1 MRTKNKLGRRITL
14 VITISLWVM
23 VAIFSILFYFIFRT
37 VYLNFYNDRA
47 KDIVNIVADRV
58 DWEKIE
64 KYTETG
70 VEDYYSM
77 QLKELFD
84 STINSCP
91 EITYLYMFLPRDTY
105 FIYVYDAIREGD
117 SGREVNVFGDTYD
130 YGPDEYERLVPDI
143 DAAQASSD
151 INIMNGDLGVYLEV
165 WTPVFDDHGKLKA
178 MIEADYLVENINKD
192 SNTVLISI
200 IVFFALFTGI
210 EIIVVNAYLRRNL
223 IVPLSILR
231 DGVDSYEHGQMTLNK
246 ESFKR
251 EDELKHLAL
260 SFEEMTERIE
270 TYNNEVQ
277 RISAEKERISTE
289 LSIATQIQA
298 GMLPNIFPNFVGKD
312 EYELYALMNPAKE
325 VGGDFF
331 DFFNV
336 DDDHLA
342 LVIADVSGKGVPAAL
357 FMMMSM
363 MLIKSRTQ
371 QGGTPA
377 EILEYVNNKLCESNP
392 NEMFVT
398 VWLGIVTLSTGDIV
412 AASAGHEFPV
422 LTDSEGKYVLFKDP
436 HGFVCGAME
445 GMTYENYDMKLEK
458 GGKLFVYTDGVPEA
472 HNIKDE
478 LFEFDRIEEILN
490 ANKDANPEET
500 IKSVRKA
507 IDEFAGEKE
516 QFDDITMLSFLYKGK
531 N

>member
-1 MRTKNKLGRRITL
+1 MSKNKLGRRITL
-14 VITISLWVM
+14 VITVSLWVM
-23 VAIFSILFYFIFRT
+23 VAIFSILFYFVFRA

-47 KDIVNIVADRV
+47 KDIVNIVAERV
-58 DWEKIE
+58 EWQKIE
-64 KYTETG
+64 KYAETG

-77 QLKELFD
+77 ELKELFD
-84 STINSCP
+84 STMNSCQ
-91 EITYLYMFLPRDTY
+91 EITYLYMFMPRDGY
-105 FIYVYDAIREGD
+105 FIYIYDANREGD
-117 SGREVNVFGDTYD
+117 TGREVNVYGDKYTYEE
-130 YGPDEYERLVPDI
+130 DEYKRLVPDI
-143 DAAQASSD
+143 EAKRASSK
-151 INIMNGDLGVYLEV
+151 INIMTGELGVYLEV
-165 WTPVFDDHGKLKA
+165 WTPVFDDHGNLKA
-178 MIEADYLVENINKD
+178 MVEADYLVKNINKD
-192 SNTVLISI
+192 SNTVLLSI
-200 IVFFALFTGI
+200 IVFFALFTGV
-210 EIIVVNAYLRRNL
+210 EIIVLGSYLRRNL
-223 IVPLSILR
+223 IVPLSVLR
-231 DGVDSYEHGQMTLNK
+231 DGVDSYEHGQMSLNK
-246 ESFKR
+246 EAFKKD
-251 EDELKHLAL
+251 DELKHLAV

-270 TYNNEVQ
+270 SYNNEVQ

-298 GMLPNIFPNFVGKD
+298 GMLPSIFPNFVGRD

-398 VWLGIVTLSTGDIV
+398 VWLGIVTLSTGDII
-412 AASAGHEFPV
+412 AASAGHEFPA
-422 LTDSEGKYVLFKDP
+422 LTNSEGKYELFKDP

-445 GMTYENYDMKLEK
+445 GMTYENYNMKIEA

-478 LFEFDRIEEILN
+478 LFEFDRIEKVLN
-490 ANKDANPEET
+490 DNITASPEAT
-500 IKSVRKA
+500 IMYMKKA
-507 IDEFAGEKE
+507 INEFAGEKE

-531 N
+531 K